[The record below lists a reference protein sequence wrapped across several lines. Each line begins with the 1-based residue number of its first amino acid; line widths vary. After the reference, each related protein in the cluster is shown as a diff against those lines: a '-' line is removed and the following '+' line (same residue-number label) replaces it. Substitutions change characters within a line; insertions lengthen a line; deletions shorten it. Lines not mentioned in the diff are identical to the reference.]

1 MLSEAY
7 PRDTLENILI
17 PRESWRPYPTVAER
31 DPWTSLPDAVRTAHL
46 ARGEEALGFE
56 WPVLPATRFLEF
68 ARIGDRSNYQNI
80 RGARRGALGSLVVAE
95 CLEGKGRFLD
105 QIANG
110 IWATC
115 EETYWGVPA
124 HLYIQREGPG
134 LPDTAEPTV
143 DLFVGETVSLLA
155 WTSYLL
161 GDALDTVSPL
171 IRPRILHE
179 ARWRVLEPCLER
191 DDFWWMGLRIDP
203 RYGEVHVNNWN
214 PWVNSNWLT
223 TVLLLEDDQPKR
235 LAAVEKIL
243 KSLDVFIDSYFDD
256 GGCDEGPGYWGRA
269 AASLF
274 DNLELLRS
282 ATGGKV
288 DVYGEPL
295 IRNMGKFIC
304 RAQIA
309 GNYFVNFADASALA
323 SPSAS
328 LTYRY
333 GKAIGD
339 SGMMG
344 LGAWVAHQPHRG
356 RRRGGGGSLGRELP
370 ALFCRQEIENADAS
384 LPLPRDVWLD
394 GIQFFAARDNEG
406 STDGL
411 YVAAKGGHNQ
421 ESHNHNDVGNFI
433 VYTDGNPVII
443 DAGVETYT
451 AKTFGPQR
459 YEIWTMQ
466 SAYHN
471 LPTVNGIQQAP
482 GREYAAK
489 EVSCTSGDAS
499 VRFELDI
506 SGAYPSDAA
515 INTWRRSI
523 ALNRGKNVVV
533 TDTYEL
539 ASLTGG
545 LSLGLLTP
553 CDVSQPDRGIVV
565 LDEAPLVDGRTSGSA
580 RVHFDAQVFEAA
592 LETVAITDRNLRRVW
607 GESVT
612 RILLTALEP
621 ADSGTW
627 TLRITP

>member
-124 HLYIQREGPG
+124 HLYMQKHGPG
-134 LPDTAEPTV
+134 LPDIQDPTL
-143 DLFVGETVSLLA
+143 DLFAGETLNLLA
-155 WTSYLL
+155 WTWYLL
-161 GDALDTVSPL
+161 GDRLDAVSPL
-171 IRPRILHE
+171 IRPRILRE
-179 ARWRVLEPCLER
+179 AQWRALTPCLAR
-191 DDFWWMGLRIDP
+191 DDFWWMGLEIDP
-203 RYGEVHVNNWN
+203 RYGHVHVNNWN

-223 TVLLLEDDQPKR
+223 GALLLEHDPERR
-235 LAAVEKIL
+235 LDAVSKIL
-243 KSLDVFIDSYFDD
+243 KSLDVFIDSYHDD

-274 DNLELLRS
+274 DNLEILHS
-282 ATGGKV
+282 ATDGAI
-288 DVYGEPL
+288 DVYDDAL
-295 IRNMGKFIC
+295 IQNMGRFIY

-309 GNYFVNFADASALA
+309 GDYFVNFADASAIVT
-323 SPSAS
+323 PTSA

-339 SGMMG
+339 SGMMA
-344 LGAWVAHQPHRG
+344 LGIWAAQQRTG
-356 RRRGGGGSLGRELP
+356 EGRRGGGGSLGRLLP
-370 ALFCRQEIENADAS
+370 VIFSQDDLLSADAAP
-384 LPLPRDVWLD
+384 PLPRDVWLD
-394 GIQFFAARDNEG
+394 GIQFFAARDRGG
-406 STDGL
+406 SSDGL
-411 YVAAKGGHNQ
+411 YVAAKGGHNE

-433 VYTDGNPVII
+433 VYADGKPVLV
-443 DAGVETYT
+443 DVGVETYT
-451 AKTFGPQR
+451 AKTFSPQR

-471 LPTVNGIQQAP
+471 LPTVNGVMQHAGP
-482 GREYAAK
+482 DFAAK
-489 EVSCTSGDAS
+489 AVASKADDAS
-499 VRFELDI
+499 ALLSLDI
-506 SGAYPSDAA
+506 AGAYPEDAG
-515 INTWRRSI
+515 IRTWARTVT
-523 ALNRGKNVVV
+523 LVRGQEIVV
-533 TDTYEL
+533 TDAYD
-539 ASLTGG
+539 LTAVTGD
-545 LSLGLLTP
+545 LTLNLITP
-553 CDVSQPDRGIVV
+553 CDVEVGAQGLLHLKETTFGRDRI
-565 LDEAPLVDGRTSGSA
+565 TGS
-580 RVHFDAQVFEAA
+580 VQIHYDADKFSAEVEP
-592 LETVAITDRNLRRVW
+592 VPITDSRLGGVW
-607 GESVT
+607 GEHLT
-612 RILLTALEP
+612 RIALTAVNPP
-621 ADSGTW
+621 AQDTW
-627 TLRITP
+627 TLRITQ